1 MRSVQLAN
9 TTIIQGVKIGMNCIF
24 GAGSIAFG
32 NVFENNMGI
41 DIQNSFIGN
50 LDRRCFIC

>member
-1 MRSVQLAN
+1 MQLAN